1 MNATVRWVKQFAQRL
16 DCVKCRSKEHLTL
29 YDFYG
34 RKVDLENTPL
44 EKIQGNIE
52 RLDFWCKNC
61 KPKINTRVT
70 GPVRRNRKI
79 EAAALADLASRV
91 DHSAY
96 DEYVLSNGHIVNKA
110 KVIDA
115 AKNRPCMSCG
125 KSYPKQV
132 MEFHH
137 VLPKKAKVSAMP
149 NKAFT
154 VLEVIDEIQKCVLV
168 CANCHRM
175 IEYGYMDA
183 PQGHIV
189 LDGNFWSF
197 DV

>member
-1 MNATVRWVKQFAQRL
+1 MNATTRWVKEWASRL
-16 DCVKCRSKEHLTL
+16 ECVKCRSKDDLIL

-34 RKVDLENTPL
+34 KKVDLSHTGL
-44 EKIQGNIE
+44 EHLQSNVE
-52 RLDFWCKNC
+52 RVDFWCKHC
-61 KPKINTRVT
+61 KPKVNTRVT
-70 GPVRRNRKI
+70 GPVRYNRKI
-79 EAAALADLASRV
+79 ETAALADLAAQAQQSG
-91 DHSAY
+91 Y
-96 DEYVLSNGHIVNKA
+96 DEYVLRHGHILNKA
-110 KVIDA
+110 KIIDA
-115 AKNRPCMSCG
+115 VKHRPCMSCG
-125 KSYPKQV
+125 KEYPKQV

-154 VLEVIDEIQKCVLV
+154 ILEVIDEIQKCVLV

-183 PQGHIV
+183 PNEHIV
-189 LDGNFWSF
+189 LDGNFWRF